1 MIRLI
6 TRLIIRNLPWVLL
19 IVVLSWLYFS
29 NGLPFQSKKKVI
41 QSELEQGILLERVVN
56 LGRLEL
62 VKYQC
67 QVITELRNISRFK
80 LFFQQYSPD
89 MKVALISQG
98 EAVGCIDLAK
108 LTNEDINY
116 SNDTLRIILPQ
127 PEICY
132 YKIDLEHSRIYSL
145 ETSFMASDEEERK
158 MIQEV
163 YQQAERKIKASAIEG
178 GIIDQTRKNARQFLD
193 PFFRSTLGVPV
204 IINYVPENPTIE
216 AH

>member
-6 TRLIIRNLPWVLL
+6 ARLVIKNIPWVLL
-19 IVVLSWLYFS
+19 LVIFSWLYFS
-29 NGLPFQSKKKVI
+29 DNLPFQSEKKII
-41 QSELEQGILLERVVN
+41 QSELEQGVLLEKVIN

-62 VKYQC
+62 VKYQF
-67 QVITELRNISRFK
+67 QEITELRNISKFK

-89 MKVALISQG
+89 MKVALITQG

-108 LTNEDINY
+108 LTKEDVNY

-132 YKIDLEHSRIYSL
+132 YKIDLENSRIYSL
-145 ETSFMASDEEERK
+145 ETSFLASDEEERK

-193 PFFRSTLGVPV
+193 PLFRNTFGVPV
-204 IINYVPENPTIE
+204 IINYVPENPTIQS
-216 AH
+216 H